1 MEFFTAVA
9 RPRPVV
15 LADLIPGE
23 RVRDAALVLGGAAF
37 VGVLAQ
43 VSIKLSFTPVPITG
57 QTLGVL
63 VVGCALGFRRAL
75 AAGIVYAALGL
86 AGLPWFVD
94 HTAGWQGAS
103 MGYVIGFVVAAAVCG
118 RLAERGA
125 DRTVV
130 RSLPAMLAGE
140 LCIYVPGVLWL
151 AVDLHVGLVTALS
164 LGLVPFLGG
173 DAVKMALAAGL
184 LPAAWLATGT
194 RRRRG

>member
-1 MEFFTAVA
+1 MESTTAIA
-9 RPRPVV
+9 RPRPAV

-23 RVRDAALVLGGAAF
+23 RVRDVALVLGGAAF
-37 VGVLAQ
+37 VGLLAQ
-43 VSIKLSFTPVPITG
+43 ISFRLSFTPVPVTG

-63 VVGCALGFRRAL
+63 VAGCALGFRRAL
-75 AAGIVYAALGL
+75 AAAVVYAGLGL

-103 MGYVIGFVVAAAVCG
+103 MGYVAGFVLAAAVCG
-118 RLAERGA
+118 WLAERGA

-130 RSLPAMLAGE
+130 RSLPAMLDGE

-164 LGLVPFLGG
+164 LGLVPFLIG

-184 LPAAWLATGT
+184 LPAAWWATGT
-194 RRRRG
+194 RRSRS

>member
-1 MEFFTAVA
+1 MESTTAIA
-9 RPRPVV
+9 RPRPAV

-23 RVRDAALVLGGAAF
+23 RVRDVALVLGGAAF
-37 VGVLAQ
+37 VGLLAQ
-43 VSIKLSFTPVPITG
+43 ISFRLSFTPVPVTG

-63 VVGCALGFRRAL
+63 VAGCALGFRRAL
-75 AAGIVYAALGL
+75 AAAVVYAGLGL

-103 MGYVIGFVVAAAVCG
+103 MGYVAGFVLAAAVCG
-118 RLAERGA
+118 WLTERGA

-164 LGLVPFLGG
+164 LGLVPFLIG

-184 LPAAWLATGT
+184 LPAAWWATGT
-194 RRRRG
+194 RRSRS